1 MKKLLPFIA
10 LSFLVLIIVSACSDA
25 SEDETGNDTI
35 DTIKIGVLYPTS
47 GEMASAGQDQT
58 LGIEFATKLVNESH
72 DLDIPLAAEEGLP
85 NFDDAK
91 IELITADT
99 EGEPEVA
106 LGEAE
111 RLITEENVVA
121 LIGSYASSNT
131 AAASQAAE
139 RHGVPFINVESTQ
152 RDLTE
157 RDYDWFFRTMPHDF
171 DFTENLFSFY
181 DDLEEEKDISVETI
195 ASTYENTQFGE
206 GSNEAQIHFAEETK
220 REVVEDIP
228 YASETTD
235 VTSEVL
241 KIKDADPDVLMM
253 TSYVN
258 DAVLFQQTF
267 KQQDYLPEAIIGMEA
282 GHVDKDY
289 VGNLGE
295 DAEYIMTSA
304 TWSKDLMETK
314 PIVNEVNE
322 LFKEEH
328 DRDLAGYIPQAISGM
343 MVVADAINRSESLE
357 PEDIRDALLDTDYDE
372 EHLVVPWDGV
382 QFNEETHQNEL
393 GSNLLLQIIDGEY
406 RLVWPFDLAA
416 EELKWPMPSFE
427 ER

>member
-1 MKKLLPFIA
+1 MKKLLPIVT
-10 LSFLVLIIVSACSDA
+10 LVLIGMFIVSACSDS
-25 SEDETGNDTI
+25 SENDT
-35 DTIKIGVLYPTS
+35 DSDATETIKIGVLYPTS

-58 LGIEFATKLVNESH
+58 MGIEFATKLVNESH
-72 DLDIPLAAEEGLP
+72 DLDIPLAEEEGLP

-111 RLITEENVVA
+111 RLITEEDVVA

-157 RDYDWFFRTMPHDF
+157 RDYEWFFRTMPHDY

-181 DDLEEEKDISVETI
+181 DDLKDEKDITVDTI

-206 GSNEAQIHFAEETK
+206 GSNEAQVHFAEETD
-220 REVVEDIP
+220 REVVEDIA

-267 KQQDYLPEAIIGMEA
+267 KQQDYLPDAIIGMEA

-304 TWSKDLMETK
+304 TWSKDLMDTK
-314 PIVNEVNE
+314 PIVNDVNE
-322 LFKEEH
+322 LFKEEY

-357 PEDIRDALLDTDYDE
+357 PEDIRDALLETDYSE

-416 EELKWPMPSFE
+416 EEIEWPMPSFE